1 MTIENEPFN
10 IAENVEQ
17 TVSLLADQA
26 QTKGLE
32 FILDI
37 DCETP
42 SMVLGDRI
50 RIQQVLTNLIG
61 NAIKFTH
68 TGEVRIKIAPQ
79 SHQNGICWL
88 KFQVIDSG
96 IGIKPEAREDIF
108 EAFIQADNSMAR
120 KYGGTGLGLAIT
132 RQLVELMKGRLRL
145 ESETGKGSC
154 FWFTLPLEAK
164 RLRQSRKKQ
173 PTYEWSGQKILII
186 EPNDHCQ
193 EALAPILRNYQMD
206 YHFVDKGRRGLTEL
220 SKEYHD
226 SKPYHYVIVNAAL
239 PDQSGLE
246 FCQMFNALQFSPK
259 PEVILMSNFG
269 NRLSKAHLKKHGV
282 SMVVNKPV
290 TQRSLTRGFRR
301 ICQVDKT
308 GLDTQFLSISD
319 TSSLVIPSLQT
330 AEMPNQKVLI
340 VEDNPVNQSVAEHM
354 LKRLGY
360 QPATADSVEKA
371 LEMMQKNH

>member
-1 MTIENEPFN
+1 EIRTPMNGIIGMSSLLRQTTLSEDQVYFADTIESSALGLLRLINDILDFSKIESGKMTIENEPFN

-68 TGEVRIKIAPQ
+68 AGEVRIKIAPQ

-132 RQLVELMKGRLRL
+132 RQLVELMKGTLRL

-154 FWFTLPLEAK
+154 FWFTL
-164 RLRQSRKKQ
+164 
-173 PTYEWSGQKILII
+173 
-186 EPNDHCQ
+186 
-193 EALAPILRNYQMD
+193 
-206 YHFVDKGRRGLTEL
+206 
-220 SKEYHD
+220 
-226 SKPYHYVIVNAAL
+226 
-239 PDQSGLE
+239 
-246 FCQMFNALQFSPK
+246 
-259 PEVILMSNFG
+259 
-269 NRLSKAHLKKHGV
+269 
-282 SMVVNKPV
+282 
-290 TQRSLTRGFRR
+290 
-301 ICQVDKT
+301 
-308 GLDTQFLSISD
+308 
-319 TSSLVIPSLQT
+319 
-330 AEMPNQKVLI
+330 
-340 VEDNPVNQSVAEHM
+340 
-354 LKRLGY
+354 
-360 QPATADSVEKA
+360 
-371 LEMMQKNH
+371 